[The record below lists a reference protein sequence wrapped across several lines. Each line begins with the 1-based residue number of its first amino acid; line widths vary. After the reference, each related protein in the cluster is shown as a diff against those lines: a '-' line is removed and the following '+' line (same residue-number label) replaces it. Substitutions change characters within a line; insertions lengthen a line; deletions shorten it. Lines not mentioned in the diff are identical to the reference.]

1 MSIFQ
6 RLNPSLAP
14 TSLRERGRAAGG
26 ALLGIALTGLVST
39 LALGNNGL
47 AAPLLVAP
55 MGASAV
61 LLFAA
66 PASPLAQ
73 PWSILGGNVVAALIG
88 VTCALFIPQPL
99 LAAALAVGLAIA
111 AMLVLNCLHPP
122 SGAVALT
129 AVLGGSAVHAS
140 GYWFVLTPVALN
152 SVLLLALALAYN
164 NLTGHR
170 YPHLPHKT
178 PAIGGGAEKAD
189 PIEADIEEA
198 LEQFGE
204 VVDVSPDT
212 MAALFRRTQLAAH
225 ERHHHHPLTGE
236 IMSRNL
242 LTVRADD
249 RLRTAWRLFSIH
261 HVKAL
266 PVVDSDGRLVGMISQ
281 ADFLSNS
288 VLSDDGNLHLGFR
301 RRVLAKLSRQRV
313 PRAVGD
319 IMDRRIQPTR
329 PETSAFALVMR
340 MVDEGLHTIPVVNHS
355 DRLVGV
361 VSQGD
366 LLAALF
372 RADLDMA
379 GEPFPHAAGI

>member
-39 LALGNNGL
+39 LALGNSGL

-170 YPHLPHKT
+170 YPHLPHKA
-178 PAIGGGAEKAD
+178 PAVGGGAEKAD

-198 LEQFGE
+198 LEQFDE

-225 ERHHHHPLTGE
+225 ERHQHGPLTGE

-249 RLRTAWRLFSIH
+249 RLRAAWRLFSIH

-266 PVVDSDGRLVGMISQ
+266 PVVDVDGRLVGMISQ

-301 RRVLAKLSRQRV
+301 RRVFAKLSRQRI
-313 PRAVGD
+313 PRFVGD

-372 RADLDMA
+372 RADLDMSS
-379 GEPFPHAAGI
+379 EPVSHAAGT

>member
-6 RLNPSLAP
+6 QLNPSLAP

-129 AVLGGSAVHAS
+129 AVLGGSAIHSS

-152 SVLLLALALAYN
+152 SVLLLALAIVYN

-170 YPHLPHKT
+170 YPHLPHKV
-178 PAIGGGAEKAD
+178 PAVGGGAETAD
-189 PIEADIEEA
+189 PLEADIEEV
-198 LEQFGE
+198 LEEFGE

-212 MAALFRRTQLAAH
+212 MATLFRKAQLSAH
-225 ERHHHHPLTGE
+225 ERTQHGPLTDD

-249 RLRTAWRLFSIH
+249 RLRAAWRLFSIH

-266 PVVDSDGRLVGMISQ
+266 PVVDADGRLAGMISQ

-301 RRVLAKLSRQRV
+301 RRMLAKLSRQRV
-313 PRAVGD
+313 PRFVGD

-329 PETSAFALVMR
+329 PDTSAFALVMR
-340 MVDEGLHTIPVVNHS
+340 MVDEGLHTIPVVNGS

-366 LLAALF
+366 LLSALF
-372 RADLDMA
+372 RADLDTA
-379 GEPFPHAAGI
+379 GEPVRRAANT

>member
-152 SVLLLALALAYN
+152 SALLLALALAYN

-170 YPHLPHKT
+170 YPHLPNKV
-178 PAIGGGAEKAD
+178 PAVGGGAEKTD

-198 LEQFGE
+198 LEQFDE
-204 VVDVSPDT
+204 VVDISPDT

-225 ERHHHHPLTGE
+225 ERHHHGPLTGE

-242 LTVRADD
+242 LTVRAGD
-249 RLRTAWRLFSIH
+249 RLRAAWRLFSIH

-266 PVVDSDGRLVGMISQ
+266 PVVDIDGRLVGMISQ

-301 RRVLAKLSRQRV
+301 RRVLASISRQPV
-313 PRAVGD
+313 PRMVGD

-329 PETSAFALVMR
+329 PETSAFTLVMR
-340 MVDEGLHTIPVVNHS
+340 MVDEGLHTIPVVNEQE
-355 DRLVGV
+355 RLVGV

-372 RADLDMA
+372 RADLDLA
-379 GEPFPHAAGI
+379 EAS